1 MLRIQKINKA
11 RKLRRKKHIRKS
23 ITGTAE
29 RPRFTVSKSL
39 NHIYG
44 QLIDDV
50 SGRTL
55 VAGSSLDTEMR
66 KLIKPDMPM
75 MEICK
80 VVGEEIAKRAKE
92 QNINFV
98 SFDRNGYLYHG
109 RIKALADAARKGGL
123 EF

>member
-92 QNINFV
+92 QNINVV